1 MQLGV
6 RQCQWAAPSPAKSP
20 RVFWPDPGFSAKPLC
35 LVQTSTADALC
46 QRSPSTCFLFV
57 NRRRDTLLMYFL
69 GFDGDE
75 TIMKKLD
82 KGAFLLP
89 APDAKGAPF
98 VILRPSMLPRLFR
111 T

>member
-1 MQLGV
+1 VSKITLETFLPKSATRVVVYLQPINLRWGAEKLGAFCREV
-6 RQCQWAAPSPAKSP
+6 IGVEPNQ
-20 RVFWPDPGFSAKPLC
+20 
-35 LVQTSTADALC
+35 
-46 QRSPSTCFLFV
+46 STCFLFV

-89 APDAKGAPF
+89 VPDTEGAPF

-111 T
+111 A